1 MMFGIVT
8 KDAAKFG
15 VHVEGAKELIAA
27 LDQMDKRARDKIVKA
42 AARRVLKPVLAKT
55 REIVPVDRGDLK
67 ASLALSVRS
76 RKGVI
81 SAGVRTTKRV
91 RRRKGQERLIDG
103 FYGMF
108 VEHGHKIAV
117 GGILKKRKRAGVAW
131 GWRWRK
137 VKSQY
142 GEQRGEVAP
151 RPFIRP
157 AWDAIGDER
166 INADFQAEVQ
176 GELQRIWDA
185 GAQPRGTSGR

>member
-1 MMFGIVT
+1 MFGIVT

-117 GGILKKRKRAGVAW
+117 GGRLSKNWLIQAFKNRTKIGAQHAGDVEP
-131 GWRWRK
+131 K
-137 VKSQY
+137 
-142 GEQRGEVAP
+142 
-151 RPFIRP
+151 PFIKP

-176 GELQRIWDA
+176 SELQRIWDA
-185 GAQPRGTSGR
+185 GAQPGGTSGR